1 MLSPIE
7 GHLAVRL
14 TKELNESALPNAPVV
29 RPPSPP
35 ADRGPGA
42 MKRVRAGTASILRRL
57 ADRVEP
63 RRVVAARERGG
74 C

>member
-1 MLSPIE
+1 MLSPIA

-14 TKELNESALPNAPVV
+14 AKELNESALPNAPVV
-29 RPPSPP
+29 RPDSPP
-35 ADRGPGA
+35 TDRRWGGMGA
-42 MKRVRAGTASILRRL
+42 LRVATANVLRRL

-63 RRVVAARERGG
+63 RRMVAAREGGG

>member
-7 GHLAVRL
+7 GHLAVHL

-35 ADRGPGA
+35 ADPGPGG
-42 MKRVRAGTASILRRL
+42 MRRLRAGTADMLRRV

-63 RRVVAARERGG
+63 RRVVAAAEDGR

>member
-29 RPPSPP
+29 RPPSPATNRRRGGMARLRAGLRRV
-35 ADRGPGA
+35 ADR
-42 MKRVRAGTASILRRL
+42 L
-57 ADRVEP
+57 EP
-63 RRVVAARERGG
+63 RRVVAARDADV
-74 C
+74 